1 MNDDILA
8 PENTKRAHEDDINDN
23 EDYFLVKRKRTEK
36 AKAKELR
43 DGIKSASEHSIA
55 LYRAMLAHH
64 GGFLED
70 GKDMKLAMEALA
82 EACKKTKSKVADKA
96 EYNDLT
102 NLVFFINI

>member
-1 MNDDILA
+1 MDDILE
-8 PENTKRAHEDDINDN
+8 PEKAKRVHEDEENDN
-23 EDYFLVKRKRTEK
+23 GDYLMVKRKRTEK

-82 EACKKTKSKVADKA
+82 EACKKTKSKVAGKS

-102 NLVFFINI
+102 NLVSL